1 MLNRIWLSLFFIA
14 FAFALWPVF
23 SGEGAGD
30 WTRVTA
36 IQASLFSMAKLSA
49 EIALGLVGL
58 MALWLGLFRV
68 GEVSGVVRVFSRLLS
83 PLFHRLMPEVPR
95 DHPAVGS
102 VSMNLMANM
111 LGLDNAA
118 TPLGLKAMADL
129 QTLNPRPDTASNAQ
143 ILFLVLNC
151 SSVTLIPVS
160 IFMYRAQLGAVSP
173 ADVFLPILLA
183 TSCSTLAGLLIVA
196 LIQRIRLTDPVLL
209 AWLGG
214 FVMLGSIS
222 MSFLLS
228 LGSVALQ
235 AFSANLAALA
245 ILGIVALFLGAGAWA
260 KIDAYAAFVEGAKEG
275 FDTAVKIIPYL
286 VAMLVAVGVLR
297 ESGALTLALDGLR
310 SVVRWFDADT
320 RWVDAM
326 PVALMKPFSGSG
338 ARALMVETMQ
348 HFGVDSFQARL
359 AAIVQGSTETTFYVL
374 TLYFGSVGIVKVRYA
389 LWCGL
394 FADLAGVIGS
404 IAVCYWFFG

>member
-14 FAFALWPVF
+14 FAFALWPILA
-23 SGEGAGD
+23 GEGGGD
-30 WTRVTA
+30 WSRVVA
-36 IQASLFSMAKLSA
+36 IQKSLFDMAKLSA
-49 EIALGLVGL
+49 EIAIGLIGL

-68 GEVSGVVRVFSRLLS
+68 GEVSGLVRVFSRLLS

-160 IFMYRAQLGAVSP
+160 IFMYRAQQGAVSP
-173 ADVFLPILLA
+173 TDVFLPILLA

-214 FVMLGSIS
+214 FVLLGSLS

-235 AFSANLAALA
+235 LFSANLAALA

-260 KIDAYAAFVEGAKEG
+260 KIDAYAAFVDGAKEG

-310 SVVRWFDADT
+310 GIVRWFEADT

-338 ARALMVETMQ
+338 ARALMLETMQ

-394 FADLAGVIGS
+394 FADLAGVIAS

>member
-14 FAFALWPVF
+14 FAFALWPIVI
-23 SGEGAGD
+23 GGGAD
-30 WTRVTA
+30 WSRVAA
-36 IQASLFSMAKLSA
+36 IQKSLFDMAKLSA
-49 EIALGLVGL
+49 EIAIGLIGL

-160 IFMYRAQLGAVSP
+160 IFMYRAQQGAVSP
-173 ADVFLPILLA
+173 TDVFLPILLA

-214 FVMLGSIS
+214 FVVLGSIG

-235 AFSANLAALA
+235 SFSANLAALA

-260 KIDAYAAFVEGAKEG
+260 KIDAYAAFVDGAKEG
-275 FDTAVKIIPYL
+275 FETAVKIIPYL

-310 SVVRWFDADT
+310 SIVHWFDADT

-338 ARALMVETMQ
+338 ARALMLETMQ

-394 FADLAGVIGS
+394 FADLAGVIAS